1 MDATSRAARAC
12 LLLIHCA
19 SGYVDRLPLAPENY
33 GFATNLSAATPY
45 RRKAAVFASVGG
57 GDLVLFSGKAKD
69 ERLNRGR
76 MAYVGDAWRLS
87 LSDAA
92 RWTRADAGCPG
103 ERPAAGS
110 PRRRRRTVARARER
124 ERMRTAPL
132 PQAGDGIDG
141 ELWIFGGHVERG
153 TKSIYFDDLWALD
166 ASNAWREHK
175 TCLSGAW
182 AFDVAAGAWSEV
194 ATPAY
199 GCRWGHTATT
209 VDRRVAV
216 FGGRHKEDDGD
227 YDYLGGNQHSV
238 WFYDVAGDAWE
249 EAPALTDVGPKARDH
264 HAAAYVDGGLYV
276 TGGKTTD
283 LAAEAQDDLW
293 RFDVATHTWADL
305 TAGRQPRSRYLHS
318 AATWATAPPLAPSER
333 PELGAM
339 VVFGGEHIKSR
350 RHGKKK
356 YVRYNDVWGYWP
368 LGEWV
373 ELIDDRGFASALYLS
388 PWSLRWVRL
397 ASEAAVVATC
407 VGVVA
412 VAIYYRVSI
421 PEATY

>member
-1 MDATSRAARAC
+1 MFW
-12 LLLIHCA
+12 
-19 SGYVDRLPLAPENY
+19 N
-33 GFATNLSAATPY
+33 
-45 RRKAAVFASVGG
+45 
-57 GDLVLFSGKAKD
+57 
-69 ERLNRGR
+69 
-76 MAYVGDAWRLS
+76 
-87 LSDAA
+87 
-92 RWTRADAGCPG
+92 
-103 ERPAAGS
+103 
-110 PRRRRRTVARARER
+110 ARARH
-124 ERMRTAPL
+124 
-132 PQAGDGIDG
+132 PQI
-141 ELWIFGGHVERG
+141 E
-153 TKSIYFDDLWALD
+153 
-166 ASNAWREHK
+166 
-175 TCLSGAW
+175 
-182 AFDVAAGAWSEV
+182 
-194 ATPAY
+194 ATLNHPVPA
-199 GCRWGHTATT
+199 
-209 VDRRVAV
+209 
-216 FGGRHKEDDGD
+216 
-227 YDYLGGNQHSV
+227 Q
-238 WFYDVAGDAWE
+238 
-249 EAPALTDVGPKARDH
+249 
-264 HAAAYVDGGLYV
+264 V

-421 PEATY
+421 PEAIY